1 MSRRSDIT
9 VLAVF
14 LLSLL
19 SLVGAWHWDARQN
32 GLDERRFVA
41 EWADEAAGLAQRF
54 RVNYT
59 VEAQMRD
66 CFRRV
71 SEKLSR
77 KPQPLGHNGALVKQA
92 FDACLPAGWFSSQ
105 MLYVF
110 DFSASEGKCLT
121 AEGLAKQNGSF
132 IARIFASLNRWDSI
146 GSSEQKKL
154 STRLEKLFGERTTGE
169 LLLDTRAGKCVDVV
183 FQGETR
189 TMFWDFIYLDGRR
202 PGAFVFISSRKP
214 SEQEAADM
222 TLNQIAAASAFK
234 SVPMLIPVETLQ
246 DQLKPVIPLNGK
258 GSRPANTLLAE
269 LKKKAA
275 YSAIASLSTAASIDE
290 VILYRTSFSRKLPYE
305 LWLAAEKATGKNYDG
320 FMIMAV
326 LLVIVWGSILLFR
339 IRQDRPFVLTV
350 RARLLG
356 LILIVGGAPV
366 LLLLPAGIVVIQNDQ
381 HARYRAL
388 IETMRAEIREIDG
401 NSTSLRTTFENTS
414 RRMMSNP
421 AFKKALLVQIP
432 ENEPAIRKCFAEFAA
447 AGTALNGIGILK
459 FGKADRMIFASNYTG
474 RRDQSRLNF
483 FSPMIYGGLKQ
494 FSAKDYQLAMDSF
507 GESQK
512 LGYETYQMISSS
524 GVAEGIVFARQK
536 SFSMELGVNI
546 NYAFYDYIS
555 RGDSVSMAVVF
566 FADAS
571 EACSGFARRAIS
583 RAAAW
588 NDNRFWG
595 VAERRDAGAALVG
608 PLSQRGVDREW
619 FFRNLKRSHDTGAFL
634 VDRHANDLQVCLPCE
649 FMPGFV
655 ISSTMSFEPLQALT
669 RRHYLMLGL
678 GALVLFL
685 LLSLVATGIT
695 SFFLAPLRVIEE
707 GIERILDRQFALRL
721 NLDRDDELGDV
732 ADTFDNMAM
741 GLNER
746 YELAQFVS
754 GSLTSRLDEVKTVQ
768 RAPER
773 KWGVVLATD
782 IRSFTTMS
790 ETYPP
795 EEIVKM
801 LNRHLELMSGEIT
814 AQGGEIDKFI
824 GDAIIAAFFSESRE
838 TACENAVK
846 AARGMIRQHR
856 RFMAERI
863 EAGDFAYGMGV
874 GLAAGELLVGSFGSG
889 DRHEYT
895 LTGHARHQAEELEAE
910 SKKGRFT
917 HIIVS
922 SIVRDLVPAASC
934 TSVSGSDGFEV
945 VEL

>member
-1 MSRRSDIT
+1 M
-9 VLAVF
+9 F

-19 SLVGAWHWDARQN
+19 TLVGAWQWDIRQSS
-32 GLDERRFVA
+32 LDKRRFVA

-54 RVNYT
+54 RVNYS

-66 CFRRV
+66 CFRRI
-71 SEKLSR
+71 SEKLAR
-77 KPQPLGHNGALVKQA
+77 RPQPLGNNGVLVRQA
-92 FDACLPAGWFSSQ
+92 FDECLPEGWFASS

-110 DFSASEGKCLT
+110 DFSATEGKCLT
-121 AEGLAKQNGSF
+121 GEGLAKQNGSF

-154 STRLEKLFGERTTGE
+154 SARLEKLFGERTTGE
-169 LLLDTRAGKCVDVV
+169 LLLDTRAGKCIDVV

-189 TMFWDFIYLDGRR
+189 TMFWDFIHIDGRR
-202 PGAFVFISSRKP
+202 PGAFIFISSRKP
-214 SEQEAADM
+214 SGREAADM
-222 TLNQIAAASAFK
+222 TLNQIAASSLFK
-234 SVPMLIPVETLQ
+234 SVPMLVPLETLQ
-246 DQLKPVIPLNGK
+246 EDLKPVIARTGQ
-258 GSRPANTLLAE
+258 GSRPANILLAQ
-269 LKKKAA
+269 LKRESTYA
-275 YSAIASLSTAASIDE
+275 AIASFSIAAGLDDI
-290 VILYRTSFSRKLPYE
+290 ILYRTSFSRKLPYE
-305 LWLAAEKATGKNYDG
+305 LWLAAEKPVGGSFSGLIGAAGLL
-320 FMIMAV
+320 AV
-326 LLVIVWGSILLFR
+326 VWGLVLFLR
-339 IRQDRPFVLTV
+339 IRMGRPFILTV

-356 LILIVGGAPV
+356 LILVVGGAPV
-366 LLLLPAGIVVIQNDQ
+366 FLLLPAGVAVIQNDQ

-388 IETMRAEIREIDG
+388 IDNMRSEIREIDG

-414 RRMMSNP
+414 RRMMSDP
-421 AFKKALLVQIP
+421 AFKKALQAQMP
-432 ENEPAIRKCFAEFAA
+432 EAEPAVRKCFAEFAA
-447 AGTALNGIGILK
+447 AGTALNGIGIMQ
-459 FGKADRMIFASNYTG
+459 FGKADRMIFAENYTG

-507 GESQK
+507 SESQK
-512 LGYETYQMISSS
+512 LGFETYQMISSS

-536 SFSMELGVNI
+536 SFSMEMGINI

-555 RGDSVSMAVVF
+555 SGDRVCMAVIF
-566 FADAS
+566 FADSS
-571 EACSGFARRAIS
+571 EACSGFVRRAIS

-588 NDNRFWG
+588 NGKRFWG
-595 VAERRDAGAALVG
+595 AAERRDTGAGLVG
-608 PLSQRGVDREW
+608 PVSQRGPDRHW

-634 VDRHANDLQVCLPCE
+634 VDRNGNDLQVCLPCE

-655 ISSTMSFEPLQALT
+655 IGSTMSLEPLQILT
-669 RRHYLMLGL
+669 RRHYRMLGV

-685 LLSLVATGIT
+685 LLSLVAMGIT
-695 SFFLAPLRVIEE
+695 SFFLTPLRVIEA
-707 GIERILDRQFALRL
+707 GIERILDRQFGLRL

-732 ADTFDNMAM
+732 ADAFDNMAM

-754 GSLTSRLDEVKTVQ
+754 GSLTSRLDDVSNVQ
-768 RAPER
+768 KAPEK

-795 EEIVKM
+795 EAIVKM

-824 GDAIIAAFFSESRE
+824 GDAIIAAFFAEKRE
-838 TACENAVK
+838 TACENAVN

-856 RFMAERI
+856 KFIAERI

-874 GLAAGELLVGSFGSG
+874 GLSAGELLVGSFGSG

-895 LTGHARHQAEELEAE
+895 LTGHARHQAEQLEAE

-917 HIIVS
+917 HIVVS
-922 SIVRDLVPAASC
+922 AAVRELVPEVDCSAV
-934 TSVSGSDGFEV
+934 TGSDGYEV
-945 VEL
+945 TGV